1 MPPGYGKGHTG
12 LQNAKHGLSQFELL
26 FQQFFGMVLFA
37 KGNTIPKGDIIMRS
51 RKRETVFMGLGI
63 LAGLALS
70 DPASAAVQQLTATP
84 TTQAFYVDGQQV
96 QFEAYHIHGNNFVK
110 LRDIGKAVDF
120 GVTYDAATN
129 SVHIDPNAPY
139 VEEVTIP
146 TRATPSPQ
154 IVTEEDVQAALAQL
168 RETYPT
174 GTVYPTPYR
183 STSGGPYYRGT
194 HCSGWATLC
203 SDAAFGSLPWR
214 RVDNPSW
221 EQIRSGDLI
230 RYDNSSNG
238 HVVVVISKTD
248 EYVKVTESGLNNHAR
263 WGEQYFK
270 WWLEE
275 QPGYTLYTRYL
286 E

>member
-1 MPPGYGKGHTG
+1 
-12 LQNAKHGLSQFELL
+12 
-26 FQQFFGMVLFA
+26 
-37 KGNTIPKGDIIMRS
+37 MRS
-51 RKRETVFMGLGI
+51 RKREAVFMGLGI

-70 DPASAAVQQLTATP
+70 GPAAQAADYLTARPSSQT
-84 TTQAFYVDGQQV
+84 FYINGQQAALT
-96 QFEAYHIHGNNFVK
+96 AYAIGGSNYVR

-120 GVTYDAATN
+120 GVTYDATTN
-129 SVHIDPNAPY
+129 SVYIDSTQPY
-139 VEEVTIP
+139 REDT
-146 TRATPSPQ
+146 TATPPDP
-154 IVTEEDVQAALAQL
+154 TEESVQAILAQL

-174 GTVYPTPYR
+174 GTEFPTPYR
-183 STSGGPYYRGT
+183 STSGGPYHRGT

-238 HVVVVISKTD
+238 HVVVVVKKTD
-248 EYVKVTESGLNNHAR
+248 EYIKVTESGLNNRVR
-263 WGEQYFK
+263 WGGQYFK
-270 WWLEE
+270 WWLEA
-275 QPGYTLYTRYL
+275 QPGYTLYTRYP